1 MAVKNSY
8 HNIYIFSTVNM
19 ETY

>member
-8 HNIYIFSTVNM
+8 RSLKFCQSIW
-19 ETY
+19 